1 MAVAVGLG
9 SVAVAVAVAVGV
21 GVGSP
26 EPVPVG
32 VGVDVGDPVATEV
45 GMTVGGR
52 LGLLWLGVGA
62 TPEGVATA
70 VIVG

>member
-32 VGVDVGDPVATEV
+32 VGVDVGDPVATE